1 MVILQ
6 GFTVLEPMMF
16 YRLRSF
22 SSTFENRG
30 SNISAHVLL
39 DWPQSLMSICLSK
52 TDNLS
57 QIEIFKLYLEVEV
70 LGLDSKFDYQRG

>member
-1 MVILQ
+1 
-6 GFTVLEPMMF
+6 
-16 YRLRSF
+16 
-22 SSTFENRG
+22 
-30 SNISAHVLL
+30 
-39 DWPQSLMSICLSK
+39 MSICLSK